1 MKSGPI
7 FFVGKDDDDDAGDGN
22 IRGLTLSREKTN
34 IRKELSV
41 QDEADNREE
50 TKYKLVEDEAYVLPQ
65 KDSIW

>member
-1 MKSGPI
+1 MMMMLVMVISA
-7 FFVGKDDDDDAGDGN
+7 DS
-22 IRGLTLSREKTN
+22 LTLSGEKTN

-65 KDSIW
+65 KDSI